1 MATAKKTSRATS
13 RKGGAGAKKKAQASG
28 ATQEIIGFALMVLG
42 IFSFVAV
49 VMGGA
54 GLLGESIAGVMFGLF
69 GLGAYVV
76 PLLLVC
82 IGWIVLIAKR
92 MRLHPGKLALTSV
105 TVLMLF
111 VINHLV
117 VDGRV
122 QQTVLETR
130 ESVGYWGY
138 IAGSYAYG
146 QAHHVGSGALG
157 GILTFPARALLG
169 AVGCWILTIALI
181 VGCVFVLGKLSMR
194 STAQKV
200 SEAAVSTSRRV
211 RESARTHSQ
220 ERALRQEMRRAEQV
234 RMDLDAAGS
243 EEVER
248 PELRNERVTG
258 PARHPAKEPLMTP
271 LARGEEEIE
280 EGEIYEAPRKTLPR
294 VELFARR
301 QKQDEEE
308 PAIEIDHNDPTAGA
322 ADEEDIVP
330 VEIVPVI
337 QPVRV
342 QEEAPAAPMEPEEP
356 AAEDPAEPDL
366 MPEPARGAADR
377 AQAVQFTPIVHN
389 PSVSDFDDDPED
401 DAVIEPPH
409 ELPNLVLGRPRE
421 ISPAKE
427 VEYQY
432 AEESAPVIDPDAVP
446 PYRFP
451 PLTLLNPA
459 KAPDPVRD
467 HEQEEE
473 QQQKIELLEETLLS
487 FGIEARVI
495 NVARGP
501 AITRYE
507 LQPARGVKVSKITGL
522 ADDIAL
528 NMAAM
533 GGVRIEAPVPG
544 KSAVGI
550 EIANATIA
558 TVTLREVLE
567 SKEFQDH
574 PSKIAVA
581 LGKDIAGTP
590 VVADLARMPHLL
602 IAGATGSG
610 KSVCINSIIA
620 SILYKATPDEVR
632 LILIDPKVVELSV
645 YNGIP
650 HLLIPVVSDPKKAAG
665 ALGWAVQEMTD
676 RYKRFEGAVVR
687 DLKGYNKY
695 AVKNG
700 LEPLPQIVVIID
712 ELADLMMVAQG
723 DVEQKI
729 CRLTQLARA
738 AGIRLVI
745 ATQRPSVDVITGLI
759 KANVPSRIAFA
770 VASQV
775 DSRTILGIGGAEKL
789 LGRGDMLFDPSG
801 ASKAIRVQGA
811 FISDDEVMD
820 LVDFVKEKAAARY
833 DESVIEALDRADA
846 ADKKQKDEEKEE
858 EDTDP
863 LLMDCV
869 ELAVDAGQ
877 ISASMIQRKH
887 RVGYARAGRILDQ
900 MEKRGFISGFEGSK
914 PRQTRITREQFYQL
928 AGVEPNAPAYHDDE
942 E

>member
-234 RMDLDAAGS
+234 RMDLDAAGT

-342 QEEAPAAPMEPEEP
+342 QEEAAIEPMEPEAP
-356 AAEDPAEPDL
+356 AAEDPSAPDL
-366 MPEPARGAADR
+366 MPEPPRGAADR

-567 SKEFQDH
+567 SKEFQEH

-738 AGIRLVI
+738 AGIHLVI

-877 ISASMIQRKH
+877 ISASMIQRKY

>member
-234 RMDLDAAGS
+234 RMDLDAAGT

-738 AGIRLVI
+738 AGIHLVI

>member
-76 PLLLVC
+76 PLLLLC

-122 QQTVLETR
+122 QQTVLETQ

-138 IAGSYAYG
+138 IVGSYAYG

-234 RMDLDAAGS
+234 RMDLDAAGT

-738 AGIRLVI
+738 AGIHLVI

-928 AGVEPNAPAYHDDE
+928 AGVEPNAPAYQDDE

>member
-234 RMDLDAAGS
+234 RMDLDAAGT

-342 QEEAPAAPMEPEEP
+342 QEEAAIEPIAPEEP
-356 AAEDPAEPDL
+356 AAEGPAEPDL

-738 AGIRLVI
+738 AGIHLVI

>member
-76 PLLLVC
+76 PLLLLC

-138 IAGSYAYG
+138 IVGSYAYG

-234 RMDLDAAGS
+234 RMDLDAAGT

-366 MPEPARGAADR
+366 MPEPPRGAADR

-738 AGIRLVI
+738 AGIHLVI

-877 ISASMIQRKH
+877 ISASMIQRKY

>member
-738 AGIRLVI
+738 AGIHLVI
-745 ATQRPSVDVITGLI
+745 ATQRPSVDVNTGLI

>member
-234 RMDLDAAGS
+234 RMDLDAAGT

-248 PELRNERVTG
+248 SELRNERVTG

-342 QEEAPAAPMEPEEP
+342 QEEAPAAPMEPEAP
-356 AAEDPAEPDL
+356 AAEGPSEPDL
-366 MPEPARGAADR
+366 MPEPPRGAADR

-738 AGIRLVI
+738 AGIHLVI

>member
-76 PLLLVC
+76 PLLLLC

-234 RMDLDAAGS
+234 RMDLDAAGT

-366 MPEPARGAADR
+366 MPEPPRGAADR

-567 SKEFQDH
+567 SKEFQEH

-738 AGIRLVI
+738 AGIHLVI

-877 ISASMIQRKH
+877 ISASMIQRKY